1 MGHVHGRQV
10 YVLMN
15 KNLWLLILSQIFAFT
30 AAPVTVFLSGII
42 GSQFSPIKSLATLPM
57 ALSIVG
63 VAIFAIFAAKV
74 MSIIGR
80 RAGFIFASVG
90 SSLAALMAAYSIII
104 ESFLLFNLGCFL
116 LGAGVAFSHQYRFA
130 AVETVSK
137 DMAPKA
143 ISIILLAGIGSA
155 FIGPNLANISKEIIP
170 EHLYAGSYIALA
182 ILTLSSTIFLLFYK
196 DNHKPNNFVKKD
208 TRSYFELISQPRFL
222 QALIASAFAY
232 AVMSFLMTATPISM
246 HVMEKI
252 SLSKTGLVI
261 QLHIAAMFLPS
272 LITGN
277 LIKKFGHSKIMY
289 AGVVLFSITILTSLF
304 EQNFVNYLTALVF
317 LGFGWNFLF
326 ISGTSLLVLSYKE
339 NEKFKAQG
347 FNDLIVYSIQ
357 AISSLS
363 AGVFLTLTSWKIM
376 NLFCIIFLIIIV
388 ISTLRADFKEKKTP

>member
-1 MGHVHGRQV
+1 LGHVYGRQV

-63 VAIFAIFAAKV
+63 VAIFAIFAAKL

-326 ISGTSLLVLSYKE
+326 ISGTSLLVLTYKE
-339 NEKFKAQG
+339 DEKFKAQG

-357 AISSLS
+357 AVASLS
-363 AGVFLTLTSWKIM
+363 AGIFLTLTSWKTM
-376 NLFCIIFLIIIV
+376 NLICIIFLIIIV
-388 ISTLRADFKEKKTP
+388 ISTLRADFKEKK

>member
-1 MGHVHGRQV
+1 
-10 YVLMN
+10 MN

-63 VAIFAIFAAKV
+63 IAIFAFFAAKI

-80 RAGFIFASVG
+80 RAGFILASVG
-90 SSLAALMAAYSIII
+90 SSLAALMASYSIII

-130 AVETVSK
+130 AVETVNK

-155 FIGPNLANISKEIIP
+155 FIGPNLANISKEIISD
-170 EHLYAGSYIALA
+170 HLYAGSYVALA
-182 ILTLSSTIFLLFYK
+182 ILTLSSTIFLLFYE
-196 DNHKPNNFVKKD
+196 DNHRPSNFVKKN
-208 TRSYFELISQPRFL
+208 TRSYLELIGQPRFL
-222 QALIASAFAY
+222 QALIASSFAY

-252 SLSKTGLVI
+252 SLAKTGLVI

-289 AGVVLFSITILTSLF
+289 SGVLLFSITILTSLF
-304 EQNFVNYLTALVF
+304 EQNFINYLIALIF

-339 NEKFKAQG
+339 EEKFKAQG
-347 FNDLIVYSIQ
+347 FNDLIVYTVQ
-357 AISSLS
+357 AIASLS
-363 AGVFLTLTSWKIM
+363 AGIFISLTSWKTM
-376 NLFCIIFLIIIV
+376 NLICIIFLALIV
-388 ISTLRADFKEKKTP
+388 LSTFRADLISKK

>member
-1 MGHVHGRQV
+1 
-10 YVLMN
+10 MN

-42 GSQFSPIKSLATLPM
+42 GSKFSPIKSLATLPM

-63 VAIFAIFAAKV
+63 IAIFAIFASKV

-80 RAGFIFASVG
+80 RAGFMFASIG
-90 SSLAALMAAYSIII
+90 SSLSSLLAAYSIII
-104 ESFLLFNLGCFL
+104 ESFILFNFACFL

-130 AVETVSK
+130 AVETVKK

-155 FIGPNLANISKEIIP
+155 IIGPNAANFSKEIIA
-170 EHLYAGSYIALA
+170 EHLYAGSYIVLA
-182 ILTLSSTIFLLFYK
+182 ALTLTSTIFLLFYK
-196 DNHKPNNFVKKD
+196 DGHKPNNVNKKNS
-208 TRSYFELISQPRFL
+208 RSYLELIAQPRFL

-232 AVMSFLMTATPISM
+232 AVMAFLMTATPISM
-246 HVMEKI
+246 HVIEKI
-252 SLSKTGLVI
+252 SLTKTGLVI

-272 LITGN
+272 LVTGN

-289 AGVVLFSITILTSLF
+289 GGVALFSITILTSFF
-304 EQNFVNYLTALVF
+304 EQNLTNYLIALVF

-326 ISGTSLLVLSYKE
+326 ISGTSLLVLSYRE

-357 AISSLS
+357 AIASLS
-363 AGVFLTLTSWKIM
+363 AGVFLTLTSWKTM
-376 NLFCIIFLIIIV
+376 NLVCIIFLVLIIL
-388 ISTLRADFKEKKTP
+388 STLRADLKEKN

>member
-1 MGHVHGRQV
+1 MGHVYGRQV

-63 VAIFAIFAAKV
+63 VAIFAIFAAKL

-326 ISGTSLLVLSYKE
+326 ISGTSLLVLTYKE
-339 NEKFKAQG
+339 DEKFKAQG

-357 AISSLS
+357 AVASLS
-363 AGVFLTLTSWKIM
+363 AGIFLNLTNWKTM
-376 NLFCIIFLIIIV
+376 NLICIIFLIIIV
-388 ISTLRADFKEKKTP
+388 ISTLRADFKEKK